1 MKRRHYKK
9 LASAMALALPGLAYG
24 AAGVPQVGYYNEGNP
39 PSRPFNLA
47 VRAGDYIHLSGQMG
61 TDANGLVPGG
71 FAAQSKAAMDNIEAI
86 LKGMNLGMEH
96 IVKCTV
102 MIVDMGKWG
111 EFNQIYTG
119 YFQPGRLPA
128 RSAFGVNALA
138 LGGDIEIE
146 CLAYAP
152 VAPPARRGAR

>member
-9 LASAMALALPGLAYG
+9 LASAMAVALPGLAYS
-24 AAGVPQVGYYNEGNP
+24 AAPVPQLGYYNEGNP
-39 PSRPFNLA
+39 ASRPFTLA

-71 FAAQSKAAMDNIEAI
+71 FEAQARKTMDNIQDI
-86 LKGMNLGMEH
+86 LKGMNLSMDH

-102 MIVDMGKWG
+102 MIADMGKWG
-111 EFNQIYTG
+111 DFNKIYVD
-119 YFQPGRLPA
+119 YFTPGRLPA

-138 LGGDIEIE
+138 LGGQIEVE

-152 VAPPARRGAR
+152 PAPAHKRGAR